1 MQNPSTFHLSK
12 TSNQKLGKGV
22 YASTSSSDT
31 CPITCG
37 MYKEC
42 YAKKGPQSW
51 HWNKV
56 SRGQRGTDWLSF
68 CADVEKLKPGTLF
81 RHNVSG
87 DLPYVARYPGDT
99 WRCIDTVALDQL
111 QCSVVNSG
119 VKFYTY
125 THTHTDTVYSKTNLD
140 TIKRFSQP
148 GFVINLSTEKPRD
161 AFKFKQLGFDVVIT
175 NTNVFDLAVNSI
187 KTHRKPATIVVNGDS
202 VPVVPC
208 PEQYTESAT
217 CATCKLCARANRKYV
232 IAFKKH

>member
-1 MQNPSTFHLSK
+1 MTTVHLSK
-12 TSNQKLGKGV
+12 TSNKKLGKGV
-22 YASTSSSDT
+22 YASTTSADS

-56 SRGQRGTDWLSF
+56 NKGDRGTDWLTF
-68 CADVEKLKPGTLF
+68 CSDVEKLKPGTLF

-87 DLPYVARYPGDT
+87 DLPYKISYPYET

-111 QCSVVNSG
+111 QCAVTNSG
-119 VKFYTY
+119 AKFYTY
-125 THTHTDTVYSKTNLD
+125 THTHTDTKYGETNLD

-161 AFKFKQLGFDVVIT
+161 AFKFKRAGFDVVIT
-175 NTNVFDLAVNSI
+175 NTNVFNLAVDSI
-187 KTHRKPATIVVNGDS
+187 KTHKKPADIVVNGES
-202 VPVVPC
+202 VPVIPC
-208 PEQYTESAT
+208 PEQYTDSAT
-217 CATCKLCARANRKYV
+217 CATCKLCARANRDYV